1 MKKIL
6 KSRLTIYIAIIIVV
20 VAITLVFFAFSKEF
34 KTECSSYNVSII
46 MCENDLS
53 KMTEGTPEYIAKM
66 AELTHFQSLKDA
78 AGVKYN
84 VFAYLSYGFS
94 ILFLVSVGLI
104 VNHSTKMKEK
114 EDNAVAVTQ

>member
-6 KSRLTIYIAIIIVV
+6 KSRLTIYIAIIVV
-20 VAITLVFFAFSKEF
+20 VIAATLVFFALSKEF
-34 KTECSSYNVSII
+34 KTECTSYNVSII
-46 MCENDLS
+46 MCQNDLAT
-53 KMTEGTPEYIAKM
+53 MTEGTPAYAAKM